1 MDAYKVNLL
10 PQQLQRE
17 GTVDIRRL
25 AVVTGSALP
34 VAALLVC
41 YIIFLINYGA
51 VRKDLAETKAQL
63 SSLAP
68 EVARVEGMVRERAA
82 MEEAVGE
89 FDGIL
94 KDHMSW
100 SGLMHELG
108 GIAPVDL
115 WLTGLE
121 IFNKPAQT
129 SPGGEQSEPDP
140 YARPNLVSF
149 RGIAR
154 TLPSV
159 GIFIRNLNGLPY
171 FEEVKLVKVNAV
183 SEGMEFEII
192 AVVKDK
198 G

>member
-1 MDAYKVNLL
+1 MDGYRVNLL
-10 PQQLQRE
+10 PQQLQRD

-25 AVVTGSALP
+25 AVVAGSALP
-34 VAALLVC
+34 MAVLLVC
-41 YIIFLINYGA
+41 YIIFLINFGA
-51 VRKDLAETKAQL
+51 VKNDLAETKAQL

-68 EVARVEGMVRERAA
+68 AVAQVEGMIKDRAA
-82 MEEAVGE
+82 MEEAIGE

-115 WLTGLE
+115 WLNGLE
-121 IFNKPAQT
+121 IFNKLAQT
-129 SPGGEQSEPDP
+129 SPGSEQSEPDP

-171 FEEVKLVKVNAV
+171 FKEVKLVKVNSV